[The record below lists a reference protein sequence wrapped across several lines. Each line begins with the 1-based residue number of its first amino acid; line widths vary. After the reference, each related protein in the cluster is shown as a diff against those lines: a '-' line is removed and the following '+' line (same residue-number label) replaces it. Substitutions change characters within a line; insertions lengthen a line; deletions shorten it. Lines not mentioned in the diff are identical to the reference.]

1 MKLIKEI
8 KKASMSKS
16 KKDKKKVA
24 KKIDKKILK
33 ALKNSYMKAKGEME
47 EAKAAYDFAK
57 KFSEDNLS
65 DKPRKAAKKFLK
77 DGQDSKKKK
86 KKKSGKKSTST
97 KTSVATLEQLE
108 PTPEKVAKKLPKPLR
123 IVKPKAAKATPTV
136 AKRKPGRPKATTTTP
151 TVAKR
156 KPGRPKATTTTPTV
170 AKRKPGRPK
179 ATTTTPT
186 VAKRKPGRPKATT
199 TTSTVAKRK
208 PGRPKATPA
217 TTTKSTTAPSTTTRK
232 KPGRKPKVRTKPTGA
247 ELENMQIIEGIGPA
261 IERVLKANGVKDLVM
276 LSKSKIADLKNILVA
291 AGNRYRFFQPNSWPK
306 QAKLAVA
313 GKWTEFD
320 ELQNSLNRGR
330 TK

>member
-136 AKRKPGRPKATTTTP
+136 AKRKPGRPKATSTTP
-151 TVAKR
+151 TV
-156 KPGRPKATTTTPTV
+156 T
-170 AKRKPGRPK
+170 
-179 ATTTTPT
+179 
-186 VAKRKPGRPKATT
+186 KRKPGRPKATT